1 MVKMSRDPERYQP
14 VTDRIVGHIWDSAAD
29 LTEIPVGIP
38 KAVFP
43 NNAVLQATV
52 EKYIR

>member
-1 MVKMSRDPERYQP
+1 MVKMSQDPERYQP

-29 LTEIPVGIP
+29 ISDIPVGFP

-43 NNAVLQATV
+43 NNTVLQATL
-52 EKYIR
+52 EKYMR